1 MVDAMRLIS
10 LLQQEEKF
18 IDLVGRRPAVPLKDA
33 IIELM
38 EEAPKGTIFY
48 YDLNE
53 VREVN
58 GSGIHEVI
66 VKPLEWLYE
75 NYKSHGKFLILK
87 NLSVEYD
94 HLYNIQITCNKEKV
108 SIIAQNEESYEVIGN
123 KAGDALLELLNL
135 TYLHKQ
141 VTARDLAK
149 ILDKKHTLIA
159 THLTKLYEY
168 RLISRQEEQLQEGGR
183 QYIYS
188 SLF

>member
-10 LLQQEEKF
+10 LLTQEDNF
-18 IDLVGRRPAVPLKDA
+18 IDLVGRRPTVPLKEK

-38 EEAPKGTIFY
+38 KEAPQGTIFY

-66 VKPLEWLYE
+66 IKPLEWLYE
-75 NYKSHGKFLILK
+75 NFKSHEKFLILK

-123 KAGDALLELLNL
+123 KAGEALLELLDFI
-135 TYLHKQ
+135 YLHKQ
-141 VTARDLAK
+141 VSASDLAK
-149 ILDKKHTLIA
+149 NLNKKHTLIS

-183 QYIYS
+183 QYIYN

>member
-1 MVDAMRLIS
+1 MVDTMRLIS
-10 LLQQEEKF
+10 LMQKDEEF
-18 IDLVGRRPAVPLKDA
+18 IDLVGRRPTVPLKER
-33 IIELM
+33 IIEIM

-48 YDLNE
+48 YDFTE

-58 GSGIHEVI
+58 GSGIHEIV
-66 VKPLEWLYE
+66 VKPLQWLYE
-75 NYKSHGKFLILK
+75 NFKLHDKFLVLK
-87 NLSVEYD
+87 NLSEEYD

-108 SIIAQNEESYEVIGN
+108 SILSFNGESYEIIGS
-123 KAGDALLELLNL
+123 KAGAAQIELLKII
-135 TYLHKQ
+135 YEQKQ
-141 VTARDLAK
+141 VSASDLAAT
-149 ILDKKHTLIA
+149 LNKKHTLIA